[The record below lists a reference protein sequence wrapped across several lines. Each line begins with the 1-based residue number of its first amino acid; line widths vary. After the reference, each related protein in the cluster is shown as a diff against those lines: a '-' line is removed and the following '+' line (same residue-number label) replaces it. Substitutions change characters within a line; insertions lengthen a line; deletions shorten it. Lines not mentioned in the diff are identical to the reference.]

1 MSATNPATR
10 KILWIQILYSSFG
23 FGLAEWVYILKFLT
37 RCPTP
42 ARAIYTFA
50 VAASTTPVL
59 NLSPVSTTAD
69 LLYVTKAEC
78 VRVYQNIA
86 DRINRRET
94 TKQCWP
100 RRENPSPQSS
110 KKYQRKG
117 RTPSRLTINTFRSI
131 QHLTA
136 MKIQYAVNTIIRR
149 VLTQQEIDRCQLAG
163 GIIVS
168 NCGHTCICICFF
180 LPKSKGLCK
189 Y

>member
-1 MSATNPATR
+1 MNKPLQLTDHVRNQSSNTQDSVNTDTVLQLWLWTCGMS
-10 KILWIQILYSSFG
+10 I
-23 FGLAEWVYILKFLT
+23 YILKFLT

-100 RRENPSPQSS
+100 RREIRVRSHRKNI
-110 KKYQRKG
+110 RGKG

-136 MKIQYAVNTIIRR
+136 MKIQYAVKYYHP
-149 VLTQQEIDRCQLAG
+149 ESIDSTRD
-163 GIIVS
+163 
-168 NCGHTCICICFF
+168 
-180 LPKSKGLCK
+180 
-189 Y
+189 

>member
-1 MSATNPATR
+1 MNKPLQLTDHVRNQSSNAQDSVNTDTVLQLWLWTCGMS
-10 KILWIQILYSSFG
+10 I
-23 FGLAEWVYILKFLT
+23 YIKVP
-37 RCPTP
+37 PTP

-136 MKIQYAVNTIIRR
+136 MKIQYAVKYYHP
-149 VLTQQEIDRCQLAG
+149 ESIDSTRD
-163 GIIVS
+163 
-168 NCGHTCICICFF
+168 
-180 LPKSKGLCK
+180 
-189 Y
+189 

>member
-110 KKYQRKG
+110 KKYQRKREDSVSLDNKYISKHTTFDSDENTVRSEILSSG
-117 RTPSRLTINTFRSI
+117 EYWLNKRLTGASW
-131 QHLTA
+131 
-136 MKIQYAVNTIIRR
+136 R
-149 VLTQQEIDRCQLAG
+149 VAL
-163 GIIVS
+163 
-168 NCGHTCICICFF
+168 
-180 LPKSKGLCK
+180 
-189 Y
+189 